1 MNEKEKAAESLEV
14 IRSLMERATVYRA
27 ISGPTALFAGLLAL
41 VMGFGGV
48 VKMEHLLNL
57 HWHQIWYVVLGL
69 VVIFNT
75 VLIVR
80 KSQREKKPLF
90 SPGLKAACR
99 AIVPPLV
106 VGFVGGQ
113 VLVEAKLYPYIPAVW
128 MSCYGLALMST
139 GSFSPRSIWNLGA
152 AFVVMGIFVA
162 LFPMTGISLLDNR
175 IMGVTF
181 GGFHLIYGAL
191 VTVSKKDRS

>member
-1 MNEKEKAAESLEV
+1 
-14 IRSLMERATVYRA
+14 
-27 ISGPTALFAGLLAL
+27 
-41 VMGFGGV
+41 
-48 VKMEHLLNL
+48 
-57 HWHQIWYVVLGL
+57 WHQIWYVVLGL

-90 SPGLKAACR
+90 SPGLRAACR

-113 VLVEAKLYPYIPAVW
+113 VLVEAELYPYVPAVW
-128 MSCYGLALMST
+128 MSCYGLALMGT
-139 GSFSPRSIWNLGA
+139 GSFSPRSMWNLGA
-152 AFVVMGIFVA
+152 AFVMTGIFVA
-162 LFPMTGISLLDNR
+162 LFPRTGLPLLDNG
-175 IMGVTF
+175 IMGVAF

-191 VTVSKKDRS
+191 ITLSEKDRS